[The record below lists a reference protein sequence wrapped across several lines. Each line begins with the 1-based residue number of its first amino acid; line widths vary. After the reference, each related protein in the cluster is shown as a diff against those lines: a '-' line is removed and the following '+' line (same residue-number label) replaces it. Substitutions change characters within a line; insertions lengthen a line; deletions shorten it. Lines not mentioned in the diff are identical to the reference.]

1 MEYGTALCEIQMNGL
16 LLACQKSGLEVV
28 PHNALWLEREV
39 RPAVFPSV
47 SAIYEWFDPYKNY
60 AIFH

>member
-1 MEYGTALCEIQMNGL
+1 MEYGTALCEIQMKGL
-16 LLACQKSGLEVV
+16 LLASQKSGLEVV
-28 PHNALWLEREV
+28 PHNALWLEHKV

-47 SAIYEWFDPYKNY
+47 SIIYEWFDPYKDD